1 MTTDTA
7 RYGQARRAGAV
18 TNGTTSMHTAPAPR
32 LSATKPTR
40 WSFTPFT
47 SAFQLACRTAEPR
60 TAALTATERPEVA
73 AIGGSLG
80 EDRRAV
86 VLVVARGL
94 SPTRDRRS
102 PAPRRQ
108 RRRYERRRRRAPRR
122 RGGSHP
128 ARGCARFAGSRRR
141 RTIARCWRTAT
152 RTARSRPTRHRRAS
166 ARPGGARPSRG
177 P

>member
-86 VLVVARGL
+86 VLVVA
-94 SPTRDRRS
+94 
-102 PAPRRQ
+102 
-108 RRRYERRRRRAPRR
+108 
-122 RGGSHP
+122 
-128 ARGCARFAGSRRR
+128 
-141 RTIARCWRTAT
+141 
-152 RTARSRPTRHRRAS
+152 S
-166 ARPGGARPSRG
+166 ARHEIGGRRLHDDRGAGTNVAVDEHPGVEAAHTPLAGVLDSPEV
-177 P
+177 